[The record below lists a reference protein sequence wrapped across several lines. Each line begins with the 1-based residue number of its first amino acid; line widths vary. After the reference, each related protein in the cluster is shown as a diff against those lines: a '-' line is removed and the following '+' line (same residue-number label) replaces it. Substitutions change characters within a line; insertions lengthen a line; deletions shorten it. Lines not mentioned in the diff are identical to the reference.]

1 MYIGIAHN
9 TLKNRIF
16 VLVMVIG
23 CLVRLVTNYLYGLN
37 YESPDADWWATVYYR
52 GQQWFEMLVMIGAA
66 MIVRE
71 HFDKKFYLTLAF
83 FMDLSVFAWVKEF
96 FLNPLQWQVFE
107 GAGLLVSTLFLIFR
121 LLISDKRLS
130 VIRNKI
136 KLVFR

>member
-1 MYIGIAHN
+1 MYIGVIHN
-9 TLKNRIF
+9 NLKNRIF

-71 HFDKKFYLTLAF
+71 YFDKKFYLTLAF

-96 FLNPLQWQVFE
+96 FLNPLQWHVFE
-107 GAGLLVSTLFLIFR
+107 HAGLLVSALFIIIR
-121 LLISDKRLS
+121 LLVSEKRLS

-136 KLVFR
+136 KLIFR